1 MEWFVVSVVVSV
13 VLTMLLNVAI
23 RVWPG
28 AADRGAERITDWAR
42 GREAAADPGE
52 RGRVRVIVPWKA
64 MVIASI
70 VATVLLNL
78 VVRLV

>member
-1 MEWFVVSVVVSV
+1 MKWLVVSLVLSV
-13 VLTMLLNVAI
+13 ALTVLLNVAI

-28 AADRGAERITDWAR
+28 AADRGAGITEWAKGR
-42 GREAAADPGE
+42 GTAAATGE
-52 RGRVRVIVPWKA
+52 PGRVRVVVPWKA

-70 VATVLLNL
+70 AATVLLNL

>member
-1 MEWFVVSVVVSV
+1 VKWLVVSLVLSV
-13 VLTMLLNVAI
+13 ALTVLLNVAI

-28 AADRGAERITDWAR
+28 AANRGAEGITAWAKGR
-42 GREAAADPGE
+42 GAAADPGE
-52 RGRVRVIVPWKA
+52 PGRVRVIIPWKA

-70 VATVLLNL
+70 AATVLLNL